1 VKAEDSKSKV
11 KEVKRIVNGKLEIRE
26 QPEKSKSPKTKKSS
40 RVNTG
45 LKA

>member
-1 VKAEDSKSKV
+1 VKAGGSKPKQ
-11 KEVKRIVNGKLEIRE
+11 KEVKRIVNGKLEISE
-26 QPEKSKSPKTKKSS
+26 KPEKSKSPKAKKSS